1 MEASMASKKKVKGKG
16 RGPRRGFKKNSKNR
30 KPGHADTIL
39 SFCESEA
46 ISESLYHKLKRLG
59 KGPREMLVEGAVRIS
74 PEAKA
79 DWRREREA
87 ENMAKR
93 AAESAR
99 SAAPVEASPT

>member
-1 MEASMASKKKVKGKG
+1 LAFRKRSKQ
-16 RGPRRGFKKNSKNR
+16 RQ
-30 KPGHADTIL
+30 PGHADTIP

-87 ENMAKR
+87 ETMAKR
-93 AAESAR
+93 QAAESRNA
-99 SAAPVEASPT
+99 AAPVEANTAA